1 MPAIMFLIVLFGCIP
16 PEETKKLRVVASIEP
31 LAYFTERIGDGHV
44 TVSVMVPPGG
54 NPHSYEPTPKQMTNL
69 GDAALFIKAGSG
81 VEFELDW
88 MQRFISLNP
97 GLRICDAAE
106 GIRLLPMVHEDHHE
120 EDASVHGRFDPHY
133 WLSPANGI
141 TIAENVGNSLAE
153 ADPGNRVFYE
163 VNASKLVGELRS
175 LDREIRTRLAAAK
188 NRRFL
193 VFHPAWG
200 YYADA
205 YGLEQIAAEEE
216 GKTLTPQQMT
226 KIIEKAKTDHISVI
240 FVSPQFSTVQAEA
253 IARDIGG
260 VTGMVDP
267 LSRNYQ
273 ENLRMA
279 TRAFI
284 QDMQ

>member
-1 MPAIMFLIVLFGCIP
+1 
-16 PEETKKLRVVASIEP
+16 
-31 LAYFTERIGDGHV
+31 
-44 TVSVMVPPGG
+44 
-54 NPHSYEPTPKQMTNL
+54 MTTL

-88 MQRFISLNP
+88 MQRFIALNP

-106 GIRLLPMVHEDHHE
+106 GIRLLPMVHEDHHEEETSDHHE

-153 ADPGNRVFYE
+153 ADPGNREIYE
-163 VNASKLVGELRS
+163 VNTSKLVGELRS

-226 KIIEKAKTDHISVI
+226 KIIEKAKTDHIRVI